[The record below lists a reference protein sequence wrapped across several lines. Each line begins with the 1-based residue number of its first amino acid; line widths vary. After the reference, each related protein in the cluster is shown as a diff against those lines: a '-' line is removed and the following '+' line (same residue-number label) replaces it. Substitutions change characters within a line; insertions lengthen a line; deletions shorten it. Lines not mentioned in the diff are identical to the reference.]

1 MNIPNIPFQM
11 YTSVSLNHNELY
23 ENLVTKFAS
32 DPYMDI
38 TEIDPDYLSAYLEF
52 SDDYEL
58 FQTMNYEEQMAFC
71 YDIRS
76 DVSFTQAECGSNP
89 IIQE

>member
-23 ENLVTKFAS
+23 ENLVTRFAS

-38 TEIDPDYLSAYLEF
+38 AEITPEYVSNLLEF
-52 SDDYEL
+52 SDDFFI
-58 FQTMNYEEQMAFC
+58 FQQMNYDEQLQFC
-71 YDIRS
+71 SDIKN
-76 DVSFTQAECGSNP
+76 DVGLIS
-89 IIQE
+89 IINK

>member
-11 YTSVSLNHNELY
+11 YTSVSFNQDELF

-32 DPYMDI
+32 DPYIEVSEI
-38 TEIDPDYLSAYLEF
+38 TPDYVSAFLEY
-52 SDDYEL
+52 SDDWDL
-58 FQTMNYEEQMAFC
+58 FQQMNYDEQMGFC
-71 YDIRS
+71 SDIRN
-76 DVSFTQAECGSNP
+76 DVSFTQAECNSNP